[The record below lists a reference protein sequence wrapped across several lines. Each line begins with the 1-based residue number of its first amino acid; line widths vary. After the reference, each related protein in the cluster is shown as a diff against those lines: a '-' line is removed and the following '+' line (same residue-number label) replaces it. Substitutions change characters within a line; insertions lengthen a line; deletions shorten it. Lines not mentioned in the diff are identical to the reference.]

1 MSRDA
6 KPGNQASVSSALL
19 TGGAALLFVG
29 TSLHLMHE
37 DPNDA
42 LAAFG
47 EYAADHIWLFSHM
60 AQLAGV
66 LSMVAGLVLILG
78 RLSDGPLRGWA
89 LLTILFGAASLA
101 AAAALQAVDGIALKA
116 VVNAWAA
123 ADTATK
129 PSLFS
134 AAFAVRQ
141 IEVGF
146 AAISAM
152 LLGLTVLLANVSLG
166 QARRC
171 PLWLSLLGGVG
182 AVGVLVGGF
191 ATAATGFS
199 GTAMAANMPGS
210 MVLLVWVVLLAVADF
225 RRKPVA
231 T

>member
-6 KPGNQASVSSALL
+6 KPGNPASVSSALL
-19 TGGAALLFVG
+19 IAGAVLLFVG
-29 TSLHLMHE
+29 TSLHPMHE

-47 EYAADHIWLFSHM
+47 EYAADPIWLFSHM

-66 LSMVAGLVLILG
+66 LSMVAGLVLILA

-116 VVNAWAA
+116 MVNAWAM
-123 ADTATK
+123 ADAATK

-152 LLGLTVLLANVSLG
+152 LLGLTVLLANVALH
-166 QARRC
+166 QAQRC
-171 PLWLSLLGGVG
+171 PLWLSLLGGAG

-191 ATAATGFS
+191 AIAATGFS
-199 GTAMAANMPGS
+199 STAMAANMPGS
-210 MVLLVWVVLLAVADF
+210 MVLLVWVVLLAAIDF
-225 RRKPVA
+225 RRNRVA

>member
-1 MSRDA
+1 MSTDA
-6 KPGNQASVSSALL
+6 KPGNPASVSSALL
-19 TGGAALLFVG
+19 IIGAVLLFVG
-29 TSLHLMHE
+29 TSLHPMHE

-47 EYAADHIWLFSHM
+47 EYAADHIWLYSHM

-66 LSMVAGLVLILG
+66 FAMVAGLLLILG
-78 RLSDGPLRGWA
+78 RLSNGPARGWA
-89 LLTILFGAASLA
+89 LLTIVFGAASLA

-123 ADTATK
+123 ADAAAK

-141 IEVGF
+141 VEVGF
-146 AAISAM
+146 AAISAT
-152 LLGLTVLLANVSLG
+152 LLGLTVLLATTALH

-171 PLWLSLLGGVG
+171 PLWLSLLGGAG
-182 AVGVLVGGF
+182 AVGVLFGGL

-199 GTAMAANMPGS
+199 GLAMAANMPGS
-210 MVLLVWVVLLAVADF
+210 MVLLVWVVLLAVIDF
-225 RRKPVA
+225 RRDRA
-231 T
+231 TA

>member
-1 MSRDA
+1 MSGDPN
-6 KPGNQASVSSALL
+6 PGNPASVSSALL
-19 TGGAALLFVG
+19 IAGAVLLFVG
-29 TSLHLMHE
+29 TLLHPMHE

-42 LAAFG
+42 LRAFR
-47 EYAADHIWLFSHM
+47 EYAADPVWLFSHM

-78 RLSDGPLRGWA
+78 RPSAGPLRGWA
-89 LLTILFGAASLA
+89 LLTTVFGAASLA

-116 VVNAWAA
+116 VVDAWAM
-123 ADTATK
+123 ADAATK

-152 LLGLTVLLANVSLG
+152 LLGLTVLLANVALR
-166 QARRC
+166 QARHS
-171 PLWLSLLGGVG
+171 PLWLSSLGGAG
-182 AVGVLVGGF
+182 AVGVLIGGF

-199 GTAMAANMPGS
+199 DTAMAANMPGS
-210 MVLLVWVVLLAVADF
+210 MVLLVWVVLLAVIDF
-225 RRKPVA
+225 RHKPVA
-231 T
+231 A

>member
-1 MSRDA
+1 MSGDA
-6 KPGNQASVSSALL
+6 KPGDPASVSSALL
-19 TGGAALLFVG
+19 IAGAALLFVG
-29 TSLHLMHE
+29 TSLHPMHE

-152 LLGLTVLLANVSLG
+152 LLGLTVLLANVALR

-182 AVGVLVGGF
+182 AVSVLVGGF

-225 RRKPVA
+225 QRKPVA

>member
-1 MSRDA
+1 MSGDA
-6 KPGNQASVSSALL
+6 KPGNPASVSSALL
-19 TGGAALLFVG
+19 IAGAVLLFVG
-29 TSLHLMHE
+29 TSLHPMHE

-78 RLSDGPLRGWA
+78 RLSDGPPRGWA

-116 VVNAWAA
+116 VVNAWAM
-123 ADTATK
+123 ADAATK

-152 LLGLTVLLANVSLG
+152 LLGLTVLLANVALR
-166 QARRC
+166 QARRS